1 MESGRRQIRTL
12 PVTRLVCSSANWRT
26 SLRHIVCVTGIFN
39 VAVRITR
46 MICGAMQR
54 SSCIPLRMLM
64 GVSVHVIVLMA
75 APMVVVCM

>member
-1 MESGRRQIRTL
+1 
-12 PVTRLVCSSANWRT
+12 
-26 SLRHIVCVTGIFN
+26 
-39 VAVRITR
+39 